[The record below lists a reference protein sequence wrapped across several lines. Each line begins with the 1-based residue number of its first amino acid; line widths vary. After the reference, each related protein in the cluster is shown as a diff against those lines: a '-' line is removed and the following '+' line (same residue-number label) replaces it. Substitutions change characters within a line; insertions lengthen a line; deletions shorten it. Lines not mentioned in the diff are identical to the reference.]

1 MIYIMQSFKK
11 SFDHLVS
18 EKPSQLILGV
28 IFVFYI
34 LLNVQTP
41 AVLAGPI
48 DNLFGKVLVIAVAV
62 VIFMKTNPVVGVLG
76 FIVAYQLIKTASV
89 TTGTYAMKH
98 FLPSE
103 ENKMKEIKS
112 YNPEQ
117 IQAPPQAMAAAKTN
131 IEGDLEV
138 ETVARMAPL
147 VMHGGDSGLE
157 YSPILDKQHSA
168 ASLDEA

>member
-11 SFDHLVS
+11 SFDHLIS

-48 DNLFGKVLVIAVAV
+48 DNLFGKVLVVAVAIV
-62 VIFMKTNPVVGVLG
+62 VFMKTNPVVGVLG

-98 FLPSE
+98 FLPTE
-103 ENKMKEIKS
+103 ENKMREIQS
-112 YNPEQ
+112 FNPEQ
-117 IQAPPQAMAAAKTN
+117 VQAPPKAMAAAKTN
-131 IEGDLEV
+131 IEGDLEI
-138 ETVARMAPL
+138 ETVAQMAPL
-147 VMHGGDSGLE
+147 VMHGGDSVLE

-168 ASLDEA
+168 AELDEA